1 MQCEYTHVNH
11 PCKSCRD
18 KKLDCGEKVFKER
31 IQTMDDGQQIEQT
44 NWTRAGYPLIPRTI
58 SRTGANV
65 LEPSETI
72 YLQYYWEMLFPSLSI
87 VFNERSDALP
97 SDIYILRRFG
107 IDLSSNAVRHAI
119 LAYSYGVK
127 DGAPN
132 RGSYNALYHLTM
144 AYEYT
149 REAIDSAGFADLMY
163 ACYFMIKSL
172 SFWCVV
178 ENERQ
183 YYVERLR
190 HAKAFLM
197 SVRQL
202 MATTPPE
209 SDELHS
215 ITYIWGQILYTVS
228 DCLLPVHCD
237 QHYQEQCA
245 ELLVEL
251 LHLSESVMPTANN
264 SRDFLETPFGSLQL
278 VLLLRELKISLDA
291 WHLFNAAH
299 LTNSIVHSL
308 AKVMNNRLCLLNAI
322 LSQGASFRPTFLDY
336 HLPAALTYE
345 LVLYN
350 LFLLEYVILVEPS
363 TEVSGQQPL
372 YNQAMDVVVN
382 IARTLREK
390 ECTLPNLSL
399 WVLFLA
405 GLLLHYT
412 EHGKQLFLVL

>member
-31 IQTMDDGQQIEQT
+31 IQTMVDGHQIDQT

-65 LEPSETI
+65 LEPSDTI

-87 VFNERSDALP
+87 VFNNQSDALP
-97 SDIYILRRFG
+97 SDLYILRRFG
-107 IDLSSNAVRHAI
+107 IDLSSNAVRHAM

-149 REAIDSAGFADLMY
+149 REAIDSAGFVDLMY

-172 SFWCVV
+172 SFWRVL

-202 MATTPPE
+202 MASTPPE

-237 QHYQEQCA
+237 RHYQEQCA
-245 ELLVEL
+245 ELLVEIL
-251 LHLSESVMPTANN
+251 QLSESVMPAANN
-264 SRDFLETPFGSLQL
+264 SGNLFDTPFGWLQL

-299 LTNSIVHSL
+299 LAPGLTNSIVHSL
-308 AKVMNNRLCLLNAI
+308 AKVMNSRLCLLNAT
-322 LSQGASFRPTFLDY
+322 LSQGASVCPTFLDH

-345 LVLYN
+345 LILHN
-350 LFLLEYVILVEPS
+350 LFLLEYVILIEPS

-372 YNQAMDVVVN
+372 YHQAMDVVVN
-382 IARTLREK
+382 IARTLRDIMR
-390 ECTLPNLSL
+390 SL
-399 WVLFLA
+399 WRA
-405 GLLLHYT
+405 
-412 EHGKQLFLVL
+412 KMWD